1 MDGAS
6 HQTDSLSP
14 RPARHGIGR
23 SYLTSVLSGVRQVH
37 DKRAPSAPDWLA
49 AESSR
54 CIGVLREAPAR
65 EAAAY
70 FDRLVQRGVSYEY
83 MFETLFPQ
91 IAIDMGEMW
100 NCDTVSFADLSICFS
115 SLQIV
120 MHGLRD
126 GYVRLDGVPARGS
139 LIIAGLESEPH
150 LFGPILLSARL
161 ERLGYTVL
169 MLGGATPE
177 TLAIEAARR
186 SHLCVGLSCGTASAR
201 KDLAAALAAIRSASS
216 APIIVGGSATAPG
229 ASFQQHSADV
239 DLWGP
244 SFEEFTAYLETRS
257 ANQLQNVN

>member
-14 RPARHGIGR
+14 RPARHGVGQ

-37 DKRAPSAPDWLA
+37 DKRSPSEPDWLA

-54 CIGVLREAPAR
+54 CIGVLREALAG
-65 EAAAY
+65 EAVAY
-70 FDRLVQRGVSYEY
+70 FDRLVRRGISHEY
-83 MFETLFPQ
+83 LFEKLFPQ

-126 GYVRLDGVPARGS
+126 GYVRLDGVPARGC
-139 LIIAGLESEPH
+139 LLIAGLESEPH
-150 LFGPILLSARL
+150 LFGPILLSAQL

-177 TLAIEAARR
+177 TLAFEAARR
-186 SHLCVGLSCGTASAR
+186 PHLCVGLSCGTASAR
-201 KDLAAALAAIRSASS
+201 KDLSAALAAIRSASS

-229 ASFQQHSADV
+229 ASFQHHSTDV

-244 SFEEFTAYLETRS
+244 SFEEFTAYLKTRS